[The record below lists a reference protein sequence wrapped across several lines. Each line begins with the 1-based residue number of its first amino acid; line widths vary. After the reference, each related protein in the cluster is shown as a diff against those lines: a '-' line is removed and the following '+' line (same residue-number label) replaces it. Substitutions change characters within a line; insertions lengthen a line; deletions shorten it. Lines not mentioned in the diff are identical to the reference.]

1 MDESSIDRPFH
12 FDFNDAEL
20 WEDPYPDYAIMRR
33 HYPVMRVEPGGMWA
47 VSRYEDVSRVLQ
59 DPDTFSSRGW
69 SAIMEVPWCRYNP
82 LADAPLV
89 LDGREHKSQRAVF
102 AQALGHRVIPRIEPI
117 ARRICAEFADQVAGG
132 EVIDVHEF
140 ATMLPASVI
149 TDIMGVDSISVE
161 KLRQWTPFLFSAN
174 VDTPEELRKP
184 MITAIDEFEA
194 AIMEIYADRRRKPR
208 DDFATYLLNAEVDG
222 QKLTEKQLVSFMFL
236 LVSAG
241 FETTTQLLQ
250 HAMRMLAAYP
260 QLWRRLREDPDAI
273 DPFIDETLR
282 RECPIHGILR
292 MATVDTELA
301 GKRIAKGEFVL
312 PMLAS
317 ANRDQT
323 RFENP
328 DDFDI
333 DRKPVTNAA
342 FGLGSHFCI
351 GAALARAET
360 RFMIEALLQR
370 VGSSRVIGDVGW
382 GRALLVRD
390 IARLDMVFEP
400 LAGDTGS

>member
-1 MDESSIDRPFH
+1 
-12 FDFNDAEL
+12 
-20 WEDPYPDYAIMRR
+20 
-33 HYPVMRVEPGGMWA
+33 
-47 VSRYEDVSRVLQ
+47 
-59 DPDTFSSRGW
+59 
-69 SAIMEVPWCRYNP
+69 
-82 LADAPLV
+82 
-89 LDGREHKSQRAVF
+89 
-102 AQALGHRVIPRIEPI
+102 
-117 ARRICAEFADQVAGG
+117 
-132 EVIDVHEF
+132 
-140 ATMLPASVI
+140 
-149 TDIMGVDSISVE
+149 
-161 KLRQWTPFLFSAN
+161 
-174 VDTPEELRKP
+174 
-184 MITAIDEFEA
+184 
-194 AIMEIYADRRRKPR
+194 
-208 DDFATYLLNAEVDG
+208 
-222 QKLTEKQLVSFMFL
+222 MFL